1 MTKEA
6 SVRMTAR
13 HHLQLLDHLF
23 PGDGRE
29 AVAFAICGRSEGPT
43 RETLLVQQVE
53 PVPYSI
59 CQRAPDFITW
69 PTDHILPLL
78 DKAAQHNLRI
88 IKFHSHP
95 GGFAQFSSQDDRS
108 DRSLFPFIS
117 NWTGDGN
124 TNASVVVLP
133 GGRMFGRTVGADSSF
148 KELSSVAVTGDD
160 LSFWYPD
167 AGTTVPEF
175 AMRHAQLFGAGT
187 TQTMRRLR
195 IGVVGCSGTGSIVV
209 LQLAHLG
216 VAHLVLVD
224 PDVVEEKNLNRIPGA
239 SMAAALKREF
249 KVDVAKRYIEA
260 LGLGT
265 KASALP
271 YDLGTPVA
279 VRAIAE
285 CDIVFGCMDGAAGR
299 HLLNRLATF
308 YLLPY
313 FDLGVRLDADG
324 KGGVDQVCGTVH
336 YLQPGGSSLLSR
348 GVFSL
353 EDVRAEGL
361 KRADPEAYREQL
373 RSKYIVGVQED
384 RPAVI
389 SVNMQIA
396 SMAVN
401 EMLARIHPFRHEPN
415 AAYAAS
421 RLSVKHRE
429 MFNEPEGPPC
439 SLLSRHSGR
448 GDVSQL
454 LDRPDLS
461 E

>member
-6 SVRMTAR
+6 SVRMTSR

-29 AVAFAICGRSEGPT
+29 AVAIAICGRSEGPT

-59 CQRAPDFITW
+59 CQRAPDFISW

-78 DKAAQHNLRI
+78 DKAAQHSLRI

-148 KELSSVAVTGDD
+148 KEVSSVAVTGDD

-167 AGTTVPEF
+167 ARTTVPEF

-187 TQTMRRLR
+187 TQTMRKLR

-209 LQLAHLG
+209 LQLAHFG

-249 KVDVAKRYIEA
+249 KESPSGTSKRSGWERRYQRFRMTSVRRPRCGQSQNATSCSGYGRSRRAPPVESVGDFLPSSVFRSGGWSTQTGRAAWIRCAARCTISSQVA
-260 LGLGT
+260 
-265 KASALP
+265 
-271 YDLGTPVA
+271 
-279 VRAIAE
+279 RA
-285 CDIVFGCMDGAAGR
+285 C
-299 HLLNRLATF
+299 
-308 YLLPY
+308 
-313 FDLGVRLDADG
+313 
-324 KGGVDQVCGTVH
+324 
-336 YLQPGGSSLLSR
+336 
-348 GVFSL
+348 
-353 EDVRAEGL
+353 
-361 KRADPEAYREQL
+361 
-373 RSKYIVGVQED
+373 
-384 RPAVI
+384 
-389 SVNMQIA
+389 
-396 SMAVN
+396 
-401 EMLARIHPFRHEPN
+401 
-415 AAYAAS
+415 
-421 RLSVKHRE
+421 
-429 MFNEPEGPPC
+429 
-439 SLLSRHSGR
+439 
-448 GDVSQL
+448 
-454 LDRPDLS
+454 
-461 E
+461 

>member
-6 SVRMTAR
+6 SVRMTVR
-13 HHLQLLDHLF
+13 HHSQLLDHLF

-29 AVAFAICGRSEGPT
+29 AVAIAICGRGEGPV
-43 RETLLVQQVE
+43 RETLLVQQIE

-59 CQRAPDFITW
+59 CQRGPDFITW

-78 DKAAQHNLRI
+78 DKAAERDLRVV
-88 IKFHSHP
+88 KLHSHP
-95 GGFAQFSSQDDRS
+95 GGFPQFSNQDDRS
-108 DRSLFPFIS
+108 DQLLFPFIS
-117 NWTGDGN
+117 NWTGDDSM
-124 TNASVVVLP
+124 NASVVVLP
-133 GGRMFGRTVGADSSF
+133 SGRMFGRTVAADGSF

-160 LSFWYPD
+160 LSFWYRD
-167 AGTTVPEF
+167 AGTPVPEF
-175 AMRHAQLFGAGT
+175 ALRHAQLFGTGT
-187 TQTMRRLR
+187 TQTMGKLR

-239 SMAAALKREF
+239 SMAAALNREF

-265 KASALP
+265 KVSALP
-271 YDLGTPVA
+271 CELGTPAA

-313 FDLGVRLDADG
+313 FDLGVRLDGDG
-324 KGGVDQVCGTVH
+324 RGGVEQVCGTVH

-353 EDVRAEGL
+353 EEVRAEGL
-361 KRADPEAYREQL
+361 KQADPESYREQL
-373 RSKYIVGVQED
+373 RSKYIVGVQEE

-415 AAYAAS
+415 GAYAAG
-421 RLSVKHRE
+421 RLSVKHGE
-429 MFNEPEGPPC
+429 MFNEPDGPPC
-439 SLLSRHSGR
+439 LLLSRHSGR
-448 GDVSQL
+448 GDVSPL